1 MKWQFRFEP
10 TAWSEALRQIVILSV
25 VMNWLPL
32 TEAQQDG
39 VLMAGSAIIA
49 LINRSFVQPVD
60 RP

>member
-32 TEAQQDG
+32 TEPQQDG
-39 VLMAGSAIIA
+39 VLMDGDK
-49 LINRSFVQPVD
+49 VD
-60 RP
+60 DRLQVSP

>member
-1 MKWQFRFEP
+1 MQWSFRFEP

-39 VLMAGSAIIA
+39 VLMAGSALIA

-60 RP
+60 RD

>member
-32 TEAQQDG
+32 TEPQQDG
-39 VLMAGSAIIA
+39 VLMAGSALIA
-49 LINRSFVQPVD
+49 LVNRSFVQPVD
-60 RP
+60 RS

>member
-49 LINRSFVQPVD
+49 LINRSLVQPVD

>member
-32 TEAQQDG
+32 TEPQQDG
-39 VLMAGSAIIA
+39 VLMAGSALIA
-49 LINRSFVQPVD
+49 LVNRSFVQPVD
-60 RP
+60 RN

>member
-32 TEAQQDG
+32 TEPQQDG
-39 VLMAGSAIIA
+39 VLMAGSALIA
-49 LINRSFVQPVD
+49 LVNRSFVQPVD
-60 RP
+60 RD